1 MFNIGKGKKMISKEL
16 LSEVLGLDV
25 YEDDKKFSELLKI
38 NSISDNVNYNIRFL
52 KDIENGWTEAIG
64 NRWINTHEL
73 DYKCKEWALD
83 NGYEFVEDINV
94 NRHSIRIYNCGILVY
109 EKFENYRL
117 SPSDTFKAC
126 QWILAKQIEEDYQ
139 EYKIVTDF
147 TNTYCEVSELHYD
160 ELSKLFSNKY
170 QRKSALSFA
179 YFSTSMEGKDCPTFA
194 LRGGTSPLATMRA
207 ENLTQIHYNT
217 DINEWVFTE
226 DKEEYTKIIKEG
238 VR

>member
-1 MFNIGKGKKMISKEL
+1 MSISKEL

-25 YEDDKKFSELLKI
+25 YEDDKKFSELLNI

-73 DYKCKEWALD
+73 AYKCKEWALD

-126 QWILAKQIEEDYQ
+126 QWILAEQIEED
-139 EYKIVTDF
+139 
-147 TNTYCEVSELHYD
+147 
-160 ELSKLFSNKY
+160 SKK
-170 QRKSALSFA
+170 Q
-179 YFSTSMEGKDCPTFA
+179 
-194 LRGGTSPLATMRA
+194 
-207 ENLTQIHYNT
+207 QQ
-217 DINEWVFTE
+217 E
-226 DKEEYTKIIKEG
+226 DKEEYIKIIEEG